1 MAELNFNATGIDTTS
16 TFDPVPAGEYPV
28 IITESEVRDT
38 KSGTGRY
45 LNMTL
50 EIQGG
55 QFQGRKLFDRLNL
68 WNQNAQAV
76 EIAQRQL
83 AQACH
88 AVGLLQVADSS
99 ELHFKPLTAIVRVRN
114 EPGQN
119 PQNEIRG
126 YKPAGGV
133 AAQAPA
139 AAAPRPQ
146 AAAPAQAPWSKKVA
160 A

>member
-16 TFDPVPAGEYPV
+16 TYDPVPAGEYPV

-38 KSGTGRY
+38 KNGLGRY
-45 LNMTL
+45 LNLTL

-55 QFQGRKLFDRLNL
+55 QFQGRKLWDRLNL
-68 WNQNAQAV
+68 WNNNAKAV

-99 ELHFKPLTAIVRVRN
+99 ELHFKPMIAIVRVSN

-139 AAAPRPQ
+139 ATPRPQ
-146 AAAPAQAPWSKKVA
+146 SAAPAQAPWSKKA
-160 A
+160 AA